1 MVRVKICG
9 LREPE
14 HARAVACLG
23 ADLLGVVFAPSPRR
37 VSLKRGEEIADAVRE
52 GFAGAGGRRING
64 ASMPSDSGTGV
75 PPVRTGQRP
84 LPTGTRCSQSGIDAP
99 GFSLGL
105 GSLPQA
111 EAWGIGLQ
119 DRLGRPLLVGV
130 FVNQPVEEVR
140 RIAVACGLDYVQLH
154 GDESPDYCR
163 SLGLP
168 FIKAFR
174 VAAKDGEEDIAR
186 RMEAYLAVYP
196 EAIFL
201 LDAHV
206 EGIYGGTGRSWD
218 WGRAARLALRHPVL
232 AAGGLT
238 PENVAGAVQAI
249 YPWGVDVSSGV
260 ETDGMKDVAKIKAFI
275 EAVRNAGGS

>member
-1 MVRVKICG
+1 M
-9 LREPE
+9 
-14 HARAVACLG
+14 
-23 ADLLGVVFAPSPRR
+23 
-37 VSLKRGEEIADAVRE
+37 
-52 GFAGAGGRRING
+52 
-64 ASMPSDSGTGV
+64 
-75 PPVRTGQRP
+75 
-84 LPTGTRCSQSGIDAP
+84 
-99 GFSLGL
+99 
-105 GSLPQA
+105 
-111 EAWGIGLQ
+111 
-119 DRLGRPLLVGV
+119 GV

-275 EAVRNAGGS
+275 EAVRSVELTAKAQR